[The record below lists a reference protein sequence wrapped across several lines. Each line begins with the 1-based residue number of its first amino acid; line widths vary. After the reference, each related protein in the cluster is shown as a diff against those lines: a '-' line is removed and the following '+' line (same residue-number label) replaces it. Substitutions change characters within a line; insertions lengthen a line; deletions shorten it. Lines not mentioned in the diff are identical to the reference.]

1 MKFLCDQCK
10 AKYQIA
16 DEKVVGRTVRMKC
29 RKCGHLIEVR
39 AAVTEPPGPASVPP
53 AGPAVPAAAG
63 GPPSAPKP
71 PKPAPARSTA
81 LAATLTSARPAAPK
95 PDRLPGALAGAFKT
109 TVQREREEEVSAPF
123 DMAEVAPNDDW
134 YVAVNGVPVG
144 PVRVAEIRRKA
155 SHGAVKEDSLVW
167 QEGLDEWRPLRSFP
181 ELAAIVREAAATG
194 RSSVTP
200 PPPDARG
207 TTLHPASGRPIST
220 RPPAP
225 YGAQRT
231 SSMPRATT
239 PGPPPRSNV
248 VAITSRLAT
257 AERLSPV
264 PVVASLRAA
273 ALITPAPEAR
283 ALAAIVPGP
292 STLATTS
299 PNTPSL
305 NDASRVTADGDG
317 AVSVLPESE
326 AAPRS
331 TPWMAIAMVASA
343 GAFGVTAA
351 IAVFLRPAPA
361 PTPPAAVPV
370 PLATAAPTGAPPVA
384 SESPEPLTN
393 APGPVK
399 ATGTP
404 SGARPSALPTATG
417 RSLDLHGLSQ
427 TATVAP
433 GEDPGASGAAAAGGQ
448 CLSQGQLLQMIGL
461 HQVAVRRQCW
471 DRNPTARPSVGITV
485 AMTVGPD
492 GTTQGVSASGDDA
505 AVAKCIENDI
515 RSNWHFGSI
524 GCSQKVSIP
533 FKFVRQ

>member
-1 MKFLCDQCK
+1 VKFLCDQCK

-53 AGPAVPAAAG
+53 AGPAAPAAPG

-109 TVQREREEEVSAPF
+109 TVQREEEVSAPF

-155 SHGAVKEDSLVW
+155 SQGAVKEDSLVW

-207 TTLHPASGRPIST
+207 ATLHPASGRPIST

-225 YGAQRT
+225 YGSQRS

-257 AERLSPV
+257 AERLSPA
-264 PVVASLRAA
+264 PVVASLRSA
-273 ALITPAPEAR
+273 ALLTPAPEAR
-283 ALAAIVPGP
+283 ALTAIVPGP
-292 STLATTS
+292 SSPPAPNTTS
-299 PNTPSL
+299 LNATSL
-305 NDASRVTADGDG
+305 NDTSRVSADG
-317 AVSVLPESE
+317 AVSVPPEPE

-361 PTPPAAVPV
+361 PVPPAAVPA
-370 PLATAAPTGAPPVA
+370 PLATAAPTTPSPVA
-384 SESPEPLTN
+384 SESPEPLPN
-393 APGPVK
+393 APGPIK
-399 ATGTP
+399 AQANA
-404 SGARPSALPTATG
+404 SGVRPAPSAPTG

-433 GEDPGASGAAAAGGQ
+433 GEDPGASGAAGAGGQ

-471 DRNPTARPSVGITV
+471 DRNPTIRPSVGITV

-492 GTTQGVSASGDDA
+492 GTTQGVSASGDDL